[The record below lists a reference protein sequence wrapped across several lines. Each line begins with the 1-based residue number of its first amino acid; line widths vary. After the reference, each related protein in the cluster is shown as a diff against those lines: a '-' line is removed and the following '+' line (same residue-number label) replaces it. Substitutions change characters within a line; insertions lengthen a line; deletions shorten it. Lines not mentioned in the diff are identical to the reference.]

1 MVAAANLDHDPILD
15 ASLLSDSEGDE
26 LDHDDDGVS
35 SGAEF
40 DDVGGLWWI
49 DELFVLTTLT

>member
-15 ASLLSDSEGDE
+15 ASLLFDSEGDE

-49 DELFVLTTLT
+49 DDFFV